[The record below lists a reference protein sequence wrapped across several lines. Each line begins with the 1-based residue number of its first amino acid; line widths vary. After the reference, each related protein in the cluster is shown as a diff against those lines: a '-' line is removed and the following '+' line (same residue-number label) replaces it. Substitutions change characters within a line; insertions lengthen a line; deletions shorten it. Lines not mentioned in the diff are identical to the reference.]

1 MATYIQDTLDKI
13 DISVA
18 TYAQSVFV
26 DFAGPI
32 TTTIQLAGLVSLALL
47 GVNVV
52 MQWVPLRVTD
62 FAKWGVRYV
71 IILAV
76 ATSWSQFLPFYDML
90 TNVPSSVGAALLDVS
105 GTSSLNE
112 SLDLMVTSIFDFSDR
127 ASDESGF
134 FSISLLSI
142 VLAIIGALMACVA
155 ILVSAIAK
163 VGLAMAVSLA
173 PLFIASL
180 LFRGTSDLFS
190 SWAKFTLGFALIPLV
205 LAGVMGAIVGI
216 GGQMIP
222 TVEYA
227 GTLTDAA
234 GFLIVA
240 LAAIFL
246 MSQVPTM
253 VNGLA
258 GTVVATASGIR
269 EARQLAGGV
278 AMAYGGGKAVASAAQ
293 PTAAALSSAVG
304 AARATEGG
312 MVNRGKS
319 AAQEMIDAYVA
330 NKQSRERNQKRMANM
345 GRRTSFGD
353 NLEAG
358 RAGVMQFT
366 RERKRE
372 RAEARAEKRSSTDKP
387 PDTRAS

>member
-1 MATYIQDTLDKI
+1 MATYIQDTLDQV
-13 DISVA
+13 DGAVA
-18 TYAQSVFV
+18 TYAQSVFA
-26 DFAGPI
+26 DFGGPI
-32 TTTIQLAGLVSLALL
+32 TTTIQLAGLVSLAML
-47 GVNVV
+47 GINVV

-105 GTSSLNE
+105 GATSLNE
-112 SLDLMVTSIFDFSDR
+112 SLDLMVTSIFNFSDR
-127 ASDESGF
+127 AADESGF

-142 VLAIIGALMACVA
+142 ILAVIGALMACVA
-155 ILVSAIAK
+155 ILVAGIAK

-190 SWAKFTLGFALIPLV
+190 SWAKFTLGFALIPMV

-216 GGQMIP
+216 GGAMIAE
-222 TVEYA
+222 VNDA
-227 GTLTDAA
+227 RTLTDAA

-269 EARQLAGGV
+269 EARQLADG
-278 AMAYGGGKAVASAAQ
+278 AMAAYGGGKAVARAAH
-293 PTAAALSSAVG
+293 PTAAVLSSAVG

-353 NLEAG
+353 DLEAG

-372 RAEARAEKRSSTDKP
+372 RAADKAARKQDLSDTP
-387 PDTRAS
+387 PS

>member
-1 MATYIQDTLDKI
+1 MATYIQDTLDKV
-13 DISVA
+13 DASVA

-26 DFAGPI
+26 DFGGPI
-32 TTTIQLAGLVSLALL
+32 ATTIRLAGLVSLTFLAI
-47 GVNVV
+47 NVI
-52 MQWVPLRVTD
+52 MQWAPLRVTD
-62 FAKWGVRYV
+62 FVKWGVRYL

-76 ATSWSQFLPFYDML
+76 ATSWGQFLPFYDML
-90 TNVPSSVGAALLDVS
+90 TNVPSSIGAKLLNVS
-105 GTSSLNE
+105 GAVSLNGA
-112 SLDLMVTSIFDFSDR
+112 LDDMVTSIFDFSDR
-127 ASDESGF
+127 AADESGF

-142 VLAIIGALMACVA
+142 ILAIIGSLMACVA

-163 VGLAMAVSLA
+163 IGLAMAVSLA

-222 TVEYA
+222 TVETA
-227 GTLTDAA
+227 FTLTDAA

-258 GTVVATASGIR
+258 GTVVATASGVR

-278 AMAYGGGKAVASAAQ
+278 GMAGSGVKAAARTAHPAVAAVSG
-293 PTAAALSSAVG
+293 AVG
-304 AARATEGG
+304 AARAAEGG
-312 MVNRGKS
+312 MGARARAG
-319 AAQEMIDAYVA
+319 AQELVQDYEAR
-330 NKQSRERNQKRMANM
+330 KKGRERHQARMANM
-345 GRRTSFGD
+345 GRRSTFGGD
-353 NLEAG
+353 FEA
-358 RAGVMQFT
+358 AQASSLQFS
-366 RERKRE
+366 RERRRQ
-372 RAEARAEKRSSTDKP
+372 RAEARTADRSTSDKAKAP
-387 PDTRAS
+387 PG